1 MKWNINFTLLDS
13 DILLAYPL
21 CGLCLL
27 SCWSSPH
34 LSHGFVSPLRWKQNI
49 CSLSKSI
56 YYFHSCSPSLW
67 RGVTITRA
75 AGQSLPAGEVRLTC
89 PEVAAGQL
97 QLSRLPMSA
106 PVTVT
111 ANTSMTAA
119 RTSARPASPRWGL
132 RHARLY
138 VRLSGYHCISQR
150 QPGLLQVYWYV
161 ASRQAARY

>member
-75 AGQSLPAGEVRLTC
+75 AGQSLSQLARSDWDVQRSLRVSSSSPGSLCLRLWRSLQILQWLL
-89 PEVAAGQL
+89 PGL
-97 QLSRLPMSA
+97 QLRLPAPGGDWDMRGSMSDFQA
-106 PVTVT
+106 IT
-111 ANTSMTAA
+111 AFHRDS
-119 RTSARPASPRWGL
+119 L
-132 RHARLY
+132 DY
-138 VRLSGYHCISQR
+138 FKCI
-150 QPGLLQVYWYV
+150 GT
-161 ASRQAARY
+161 